1 MNPKAKEILEKLKEL
16 KQLSNDTN
24 IKLNKAGVKITN
36 IPKEE
41 LFAYNLKDIFTAM
54 EELIRNEPSEKPR
67 IRLGKA
73 IPKAYENIDK
83 IQKTPEGNVCSEA
96 LTRIKTLIKYL
107 EDSHIA
113 L

>member
-1 MNPKAKEILEKLKEL
+1 MNPKTKDILEKLKEL

-24 IKLNKAGVKITN
+24 INLNKAGVKITN
-36 IPKEE
+36 ITKEE

-67 IRLGKA
+67 IRLGKT

-83 IQKTPEGNVCSEA
+83 IQKTPEGKMHSEA

-107 EDSHIA
+107 EENSKA